1 MSGSADALMVALWD
15 YWKEGRG
22 GSIQP
27 DRAIIMQ
34 PYLTISRLTRRKPT
48 LRAFLGL
55 AALLL
60 LTACSSQPT
69 PPQAQNTHVPL
80 PALPT
85 IGALPG
91 GAANAQP
98 TGALPPNTRLQ
109 LTIGLATNRQALA
122 DDLAA
127 IYNPDSPQYQHYL
140 TPAQIASRYG
150 APQSAIDAVSSFLNL
165 AGIQVVS
172 TSSLRD
178 ALTIQATAAQIQQ
191 AFHISL
197 QVFQQNGSSFF
208 GPTGTLQLPSG
219 VSQYIDYILGLSSL
233 ASPKAAPPKTTL
245 SSANCDGAQG
255 ETPGQIAAAYGY
267 SQAYQAGDTGKG
279 MAIGV
284 VEFNDDVRVSDLNT
298 FLSCTTRGQLHR
310 SIVRVNGGVRTSD
323 EDSTAEATLD
333 LEYLST
339 LVPDATLLEYQ
350 TNYCAQDFC
359 DPSIAT
365 FPEGYANI
373 LNQIA
378 KEDRV
383 QVVSASWGSEENSFS
398 QDEIQAIHQ
407 NIELLAVEGITFT
420 AAAGDC
426 GAYDGGNFGQL
437 SVDYPATDPYTLAV
451 GGTLLAT
458 DTQGKRLAEPAW
470 SNSDPDKSQCSN
482 DWGTGGGLST
492 VFDRP
497 PWQAGAGV
505 QNSYSDGKREVPDV
519 SAISL
524 NVPLFFFGKWYS
536 SGGTSLASPVWA
548 ADITLLD
555 QALLKHQKPL
565 VGAPST
571 FYQVANKGGSLHPFF
586 DVTQGN
592 NLYYPAT
599 PGFDLA
605 TGLGAPDLIDFG
617 KALGAF

>member
-1 MSGSADALMVALWD
+1 
-15 YWKEGRG
+15 
-22 GSIQP
+22 
-27 DRAIIMQ
+27 
-34 PYLTISRLTRRKPT
+34 
-48 LRAFLGL
+48 
-55 AALLL
+55 
-60 LTACSSQPT
+60 
-69 PPQAQNTHVPL
+69 
-80 PALPT
+80 LPT

-98 TGALPPNTRLQ
+98 TGALPPDTHLQ

-127 IYNPDSPQYQHYL
+127 IYTPGSSHYQRYL
-140 TPAQIASRYG
+140 TPAQIAARYG
-150 APQSAIDAVSSFLNL
+150 ASQSAIDAVSSFLNV
-165 AGIQVVS
+165 AGIQVLATS
-172 TSSLRD
+172 TLRD
-178 ALTIQATAAQIQQ
+178 SLTIEATAAQIDQ

-197 QVFQQNGSSFF
+197 EVFKQNGSSFF

-219 VSQYIDYILGLSSL
+219 VSHYIDYILGLSSL
-233 ASPKAAPPKTTL
+233 ASPKAAPPKITRA
-245 SSANCDGAQG
+245 SANCDGAQG
-255 ETPGQIAAAYGY
+255 ETPGQIAAAYNYTQG
-267 SQAYQAGDTGKG
+267 YQAGITGKG

-298 FLSCTTRGQLHR
+298 FLNCTTRGTLHR
-310 SIVRVNGGVRTSD
+310 SIVRVNGGVRTWD
-323 EDSTAEATLD
+323 EDSTGEATLD

-339 LVPDATLLEYQ
+339 LAPEANLLEYQ

-359 DPSIAT
+359 DASIAT

-383 QVVSASWGSEENSFS
+383 QVVSTSWGSEEDSFS

-407 NIELLAVEGITFT
+407 DIELLAVEGITLT

-426 GAYDGGNFGQL
+426 GAFDGGNYGQL

-458 DTQGKRLAEPAW
+458 DTQGKRLSEPAW
-470 SNSDPDKSQCSN
+470 SDPGADRSQCN
-482 DWGTGGGLST
+482 NNWGTGGGLSAI
-492 VFDRP
+492 FDKP
-497 PWQAGAGV
+497 PWQKGTGV
-505 QNSYSDGKREVPDV
+505 QNSYSDGKRELPDV

-524 NVPLFFFGKWYS
+524 NVPLYFFGTWYS

-548 ADITLLD
+548 ADIALLD
-555 QALLKHQKPL
+555 QALLKQQKPL

-571 FYQVANKGGSLHPFF
+571 FYLVANQGGSLHPFF

-605 TGLGAPDLIDFG
+605 TGLGTPNLIDFG
-617 KALGAF
+617 KALGVF